1 MKRSNKTKDSTAFAY
16 VRISRED
23 SLEGESNSISTQKQL
38 LTAYA
43 KEKGYTKVKVFCDDG
58 ITGVFTN
65 RKEFQQMLKELEQGR
80 ASALFVKDLSR
91 LYRNRTEADKFI
103 EEFLPEHDI
112 RLVSVGDGIDT
123 AISED
128 EFIFLRNWANEQYAK
143 DISKKRRLSN
153 KVRGSAGE
161 PLSLPPYG
169 YIKDAENPKRWVID
183 DEATAVV
190 RRIYDMYMDSFGT
203 DQIASALS
211 ADEILTPIYYWRS
224 KGINRAGKLT
234 GREPHEWNS
243 STVAKIL
250 GMQEYCGDVI
260 NFKSYSKSYKL
271 KKRIKNAEENMA
283 IFLDV
288 HKPIIDRAT
297 WEKVQQKRG
306 KIRKRTQKNGE
317 RNMFSGLL
325 VCSDCGGNMN
335 FHFNQKNHDIQYFN
349 CSNNN
354 SSRKACPTTHYI
366 RVDFLERVVLGEIRR
381 LTKFASR
388 EDDFARLLMGHSQQ
402 HAEDERKRQEKELQT
417 LKARDRELDRL
428 FERMYEDNA
437 SSKISD
443 ERFAKMSMRYEQ
455 EQGELS
461 VKIKALREELEKAT
475 DIAVTSDMFISTVR
489 K

>member
-1 MKRSNKTKDSTAFAY
+1 
-16 VRISRED
+16 
-23 SLEGESNSISTQKQL
+23 
-38 LTAYA
+38 
-43 KEKGYTKVKVFCDDG
+43 
-58 ITGVFTN
+58 
-65 RKEFQQMLKELEQGR
+65 MLKELEQGR

-169 YIKDAENPKRWVID
+169 YIKDAENSKRWVID
-183 DEATAVV
+183 DEAAAVV

-234 GREPHEWNS
+234 DREPHEWNS

-260 NFKSYSKSYKL
+260 NFKSYSK
-271 KKRIKNAEENMA
+271 
-283 IFLDV
+283 
-288 HKPIIDRAT
+288 
-297 WEKVQQKRG
+297 
-306 KIRKRTQKNGE
+306 
-317 RNMFSGLL
+317 
-325 VCSDCGGNMN
+325 
-335 FHFNQKNHDIQYFN
+335 
-349 CSNNN
+349 
-354 SSRKACPTTHYI
+354 
-366 RVDFLERVVLGEIRR
+366 
-381 LTKFASR
+381 
-388 EDDFARLLMGHSQQ
+388 
-402 HAEDERKRQEKELQT
+402 
-417 LKARDRELDRL
+417 
-428 FERMYEDNA
+428 
-437 SSKISD
+437 
-443 ERFAKMSMRYEQ
+443 
-455 EQGELS
+455 
-461 VKIKALREELEKAT
+461 
-475 DIAVTSDMFISTVR
+475 
-489 K
+489 